1 MTLVVLG
8 LLLGMVG
15 LVWVMVISLMRADHQ
30 PQRYGSREPDKPVAG
45 SARRESKAA

>member
-15 LVWVMVISLMRADHQ
+15 LLWVMVTEIMRTDHQ
-30 PQRYGSREPDKPVAG
+30 TQRHGSREPDKPVAG